1 MAKKKREEEQ
11 EEVTRLRLPDRENE
25 EMLAIIDQKLGG
37 PHLRVICEDGKERLA
52 RIPGRLQRRVWFRVG
67 DVVIIKLWEYRKDR
81 CDVIYKYT
89 AAQVDRL
96 RREGYLKPFE
106 EYLGSF

>member
-1 MAKKKREEEQ
+1 VPKKRREEEQ
-11 EEVTRLRLPDRENE
+11 EEATRLRLPDRENE

-52 RIPGRLQRRVWFRVG
+52 RIPGRLQRRIWFRVG

-81 CDVIYKYT
+81 CDVIWKYT
-89 AAQVDRL
+89 ATQVDRL
-96 RREGYLKPFE
+96 KREGYLKPFE